1 MKSLRKTSGAG
12 TKILA
17 AAIAIF
23 ATLSISPVRAGAML
37 QGSYKDVPSPEAGNS
52 GAAWWWDYLATQAN
66 SFRQA
71 GFSAVCIPPCVK
83 GAAGGYSSGAAITTG
98 TYYSGTS
105 QGISIGTTAAS
116 TGRYTFKI
124 RSYNTPSSNAKPA
137 YWLRT
142 TYTAPQTL

>member
-1 MKSLRKTSGAG
+1 MQRMQKISGAG

-17 AAIAIF
+17 AAVAIF
-23 ATLSISPVRAGAML
+23 ATLSISPVHAGVML
-37 QGSYKDVPSPEAGNS
+37 QGSYKDVPSPAAGNS
-52 GAAWWWDYLATQAN
+52 SATWWWDYLATQAN

-71 GFSAVCIPPCVK
+71 GFSAVWIPPCVK
-83 GAAGGYSSGAAITTG
+83 GAAGGYSSGSAITTG

-105 QGISIGTTAAS
+105 QGKSIGTTAAS
-116 TGRYTFKI
+116 TGWYTFKI

-137 YWLRT
+137 DWLRT